1 MIYEYKL
8 VKFNDINMEKL
19 LNDFGQQGWDLC
31 GIHEGQLVF
40 RKSSL
45 IWYKTEHEINTP
57 PYEISST
64 GKITNNL

>member
-1 MIYEYKL
+1 
-8 VKFNDINMEKL
+8 MEKL

-31 GIHEGQLVF
+31 GIYEGQLVF

-45 IWYKTEHEINTP
+45 IWHKTEHEINTP